1 MRVSS
6 GWLRLGVVL
15 SACWVV
21 AVVSTAAY
29 QRFSGPPYGGFF
41 IDVIFVDTATGK
53 EHVMREYYGPVLPL
67 TTPIEKSVDTSK
79 DPKIVGDL
87 IPIGTTLR
95 PWRVVGAAVVPLA
108 ILWPL
113 VFLLIFTFGWVKEGF
128 RKGAN

>member
-1 MRVSS
+1 VKVSS

-15 SACWVV
+15 SACWVI

-29 QRFSGPPYGGFF
+29 QRLSGPPYGGFF
-41 IDVIFVDTATGK
+41 VDVIFVDTATGK
-53 EHVMREYYGPVLPL
+53 EHVMREVYGPVLPL
-67 TTPIEKSVDTSK
+67 TTPMAKSVE

-87 IPIGTTLR
+87 IPTGNTLR
-95 PWRVVGAAVVPLA
+95 PWRVVGVAVVPLI

-128 RKGAN
+128 R